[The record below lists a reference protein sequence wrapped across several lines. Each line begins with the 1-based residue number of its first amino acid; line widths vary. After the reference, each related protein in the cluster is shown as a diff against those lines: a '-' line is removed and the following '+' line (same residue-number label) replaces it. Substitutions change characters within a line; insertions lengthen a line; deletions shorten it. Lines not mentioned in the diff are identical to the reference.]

1 MEKENAMDEDKN
13 MKTITVTDNDVVGS
27 DTRLVDVIA
36 ALQDALAKIPEEF
49 RDVAELEIWAYD
61 WEGSCVTYSRPLTND
76 EQAERL
82 AGIERQRLHADKN
95 MNDEWLRNVRIATGL
110 TDRAL
115 ALEFIQNNPDA
126 NQYHPDIYTRQ

>member
-36 ALQDALAKIPEEF
+36 AL
-49 RDVAELEIWAYD
+49 
-61 WEGSCVTYSRPLTND
+61 
-76 EQAERL
+76 
-82 AGIERQRLHADKN
+82 
-95 MNDEWLRNVRIATGL
+95 TGL